1 MRFSVSSSSL
11 SNNLMSLSKVIN
23 SKNSLAILECILFDI
38 RNGQLTMTASD
49 SENTMKATMPLDDC
63 DGDAFVAISSK
74 KLLDAVRELPEQPLN
89 FEIDTTNYTVLV
101 NYQNGQYNFIAENA
115 DAYPQAQPIS
125 DDATLITVDAPILA
139 DNITRSLFA
148 TMQDEMHPAMNGIYF
163 DLTAE
168 GLFIVATD
176 GRKLVRNK
184 NMKVKSETPSSF
196 ILPKKPASL
205 LKNVLSKDEGDVV
218 IKFDNRSAIISFPGG
233 TLYCRLIDGR
243 YPNYNSVIPK
253 GNPNQAMLDRKTLQ
267 SALRRVLP
275 FASESSQLIRF
286 HFEMGNLE
294 ISSEDLDYATSAK
307 ESIVCDYNGQ
317 PLNIGFKGSSFLDM
331 LNNLTSDEVIIELGD
346 PSRAGVILPATQP
359 DNEEILMLIM
369 PMLLND

>member
-1 MRFSVSSSSL
+1 MRFTVSSSTL
-11 SNNLMSLSKVIN
+11 SNNLMSLAKVIN

-49 SENTMKATMPLDDC
+49 SENTMKTTLPLEES
-63 DGDAFVAISSK
+63 DGEAYVAISSK
-74 KLLDAVRELPEQPLN
+74 KLLDAVRELPEQPLT
-89 FEIDTTNYTVLV
+89 FEIDTTNYTVMV
-101 NYQNGQYNFIAENA
+101 YYQNGQYNFIAENA
-115 DAYPQAQPIS
+115 DTFPKDQPIGEES
-125 DDATLITVDAPILA
+125 TLITIESPVLS
-139 DNITRSLFA
+139 DNITRSIFA
-148 TMQDEMHPAMNGIYF
+148 TMQDNLHPAMNGIYF

-184 NMKVKSETPSSF
+184 VLKVSSETPASF
-196 ILPKKPASL
+196 ILPKKPATL
-205 LKNVLSKDEGDVV
+205 LKNVLPKEGDVV
-218 IKFDNRSAIISFPGG
+218 IKFDNRSAIISYPDG
-233 TLYCRLIDGR
+233 TLTCRLIDGR

-253 GNPNQAMLDRKTLQ
+253 NNPNQVMVDRKTLL

-286 HFEMGNLE
+286 QIELGKLE

-317 PLNIGFKGSSFLDM
+317 RMSIGFKGGSFVEALS
-331 LNNLTSDEVIIELGD
+331 NLESEEVIIELGD
-346 PSRAGVILPATQP
+346 PSRAGVIRPATQP
-359 DNEEILMLIM
+359 EGQEVLMLIM

>member
-1 MRFSVSSSSL
+1 MRVSVSSSSL
-11 SNNLMSLSKVIN
+11 SNNLMSLAKVIN

-49 SENTMKATMPLDDC
+49 SENTMKTTMALEEC
-63 DGDAFVAISSK
+63 DGEAYVAISSR
-74 KLLDAVRELPEQPLN
+74 KLLDAVRELPEQPLT
-89 FEIDTTNYTVLV
+89 FEIDTTNYTVIV
-101 NYQNGQYNFIAENA
+101 YYQNGQYNFIAENA
-115 DAYPQAQPIS
+115 DTFPQDQPIS
-125 DDATLITVDAPILA
+125 EDSTLITVGAPVLSN
-139 DNITRSLFA
+139 NITRSIFA
-148 TMQDEMHPAMNGIYF
+148 TMQDNLHPAMNGIYF

-184 NMKVKSETPSSF
+184 ILNIKSETPASF

-205 LKNVLSKDEGDVV
+205 LKNVLPKDEGDVV
-218 IKFDNRSAIISFPGG
+218 IKFDTRSAIISYPGG
-233 TLYCRLIDGR
+233 TLTCRLIDGR

-253 GNPNQAMLDRKTLQ
+253 NNPNQIMVDRKTLL

-286 HFEMGNLE
+286 HIEMGKLE

-307 ESIVCDYNGQ
+307 ESIICDYNGQ
-317 PLNIGFKGSSFLDM
+317 PMSIGFKGGSFVEALS
-331 LNNLTSDEVIIELGD
+331 NLESDEVLIELAD
-346 PSRAGVILPATQP
+346 PSRAGVIRPATQP
-359 DNEEILMLIM
+359 DNEEVLMLIM

>member
-1 MRFSVSSSSL
+1 MRFSVSSSLL
-11 SNNLMSLSKVIN
+11 SNNLMSLAKVIN

-49 SENTMKATMPLDDC
+49 SENTLKTAMPLEEC
-63 DGDAFVAISSK
+63 DGEAYVAISSK
-74 KLLDAVRELPEQPLN
+74 KLLDAVRELPEQPLT
-89 FEIDTTNYTVLV
+89 FEIDTTNYTVIV
-101 NYQNGQYNFIAENA
+101 YYQNGQYNFIAENA
-115 DAYPQAQPIS
+115 DTFPKDQPVS
-125 DDATLITVDAPILA
+125 DEATLITISAPVLSN
-139 DNITRSLFA
+139 NITRSIFA
-148 TMQDEMHPAMNGIYF
+148 TMQDNLHPAMNGIYF

-184 NMKVKSETPSSF
+184 IMNIKSETPASF

-205 LKNVLSKDEGDVV
+205 LKNVLPKDDGDVV
-218 IKFDNRSAIISFPGG
+218 IKFDARSAIISYPGG
-233 TLYCRLIDGR
+233 TLTCRLIDGR

-253 GNPNQAMLDRKTLQ
+253 NNPNQIMVDRKTLL

-286 HFEMGNLE
+286 HIEMGKLE

-317 PLNIGFKGSSFLDM
+317 PMSIGFKGGSFVEALS
-331 LNNLTSDEVIIELGD
+331 NLESDEVLIELAD
-346 PSRAGVILPATQP
+346 PSRAGVIRPATQP
-359 DNEEILMLIM
+359 DNEEVLMLIM

>member
-1 MRFSVSSSSL
+1 
-11 SNNLMSLSKVIN
+11 
-23 SKNSLAILECILFDI
+23 
-38 RNGQLTMTASD
+38 
-49 SENTMKATMPLDDC
+49 
-63 DGDAFVAISSK
+63 
-74 KLLDAVRELPEQPLN
+74 
-89 FEIDTTNYTVLV
+89 
-101 NYQNGQYNFIAENA
+101 
-115 DAYPQAQPIS
+115 
-125 DDATLITVDAPILA
+125 
-139 DNITRSLFA
+139 
-148 TMQDEMHPAMNGIYF
+148 
-163 DLTAE
+163 
-168 GLFIVATD
+168 
-176 GRKLVRNK
+176 
-184 NMKVKSETPSSF
+184 
-196 ILPKKPASL
+196 
-205 LKNVLSKDEGDVV
+205 
-218 IKFDNRSAIISFPGG
+218 
-233 TLYCRLIDGR
+233 
-243 YPNYNSVIPK
+243 
-253 GNPNQAMLDRKTLQ
+253 MLDRKTLL

>member
-11 SNNLMSLSKVIN
+11 SNNLMSLAKVIN

-49 SENTMKATMPLDDC
+49 SENTMKTAMALEEC
-63 DGDAFVAISSK
+63 DGEAYVAISSR
-74 KLLDAVRELPEQPLN
+74 KLLDAVRELPEQPLT
-89 FEIDTTNYTVLV
+89 FEIDTTNYTVIV
-101 NYQNGQYNFIAENA
+101 YYQNGQYNFIAENA
-115 DAYPQAQPIS
+115 DTFPQDQPIS
-125 DDATLITVDAPILA
+125 DDSTLITVGAPVLSN
-139 DNITRSLFA
+139 NITRSIFA
-148 TMQDEMHPAMNGIYF
+148 TMQDNLHPAMNGIYF

-184 NMKVKSETPSSF
+184 IINIKSETPASF

-205 LKNVLSKDEGDVV
+205 LKNVLPKDDGDVV
-218 IKFDNRSAIISFPGG
+218 IKFDTRSAIISYPGG
-233 TLYCRLIDGR
+233 TLTCRLIDGR

-253 GNPNQAMLDRKTLQ
+253 NNPNQIMVDRKTLL

-286 HFEMGNLE
+286 HIEMGKLE

-307 ESIVCDYNGQ
+307 ESIICDYNGQ
-317 PLNIGFKGSSFLDM
+317 PMSIGFKGGSFVEALS
-331 LNNLTSDEVIIELGD
+331 NLESDEVLIELAD
-346 PSRAGVILPATQP
+346 PSRAGVIRPATQP
-359 DNEEILMLIM
+359 DNEEVLMLIM

>member
-1 MRFSVSSSSL
+1 
-11 SNNLMSLSKVIN
+11 MSLAKVIN

-49 SENTMKATMPLDDC
+49 SENTMKTTMALEEC
-63 DGDAFVAISSK
+63 DGEAYVAISSR
-74 KLLDAVRELPEQPLN
+74 KLLDAVRELPEQPLT
-89 FEIDTTNYTVLV
+89 FEIDTTNYTVIV
-101 NYQNGQYNFIAENA
+101 YYQNGQYNFIAENA
-115 DAYPQAQPIS
+115 DTFPQDQPIS
-125 DDATLITVDAPILA
+125 EDSTLITVGAPVLSN
-139 DNITRSLFA
+139 NITRSIFA
-148 TMQDEMHPAMNGIYF
+148 TMQDNLHPAMNGIYF

-184 NMKVKSETPSSF
+184 ILNIKSETPASF

-205 LKNVLSKDEGDVV
+205 LKNVLPKDEGDVV
-218 IKFDNRSAIISFPGG
+218 IKFDTRSAIISYPGG
-233 TLYCRLIDGR
+233 TLTCRLIDGR

-253 GNPNQAMLDRKTLQ
+253 NNPNQIMVDRKTLL

-286 HFEMGNLE
+286 HIEMGKLE

-307 ESIVCDYNGQ
+307 ESIICDYNGQ
-317 PLNIGFKGSSFLDM
+317 PMSIGFKGGSFVEALS
-331 LNNLTSDEVIIELGD
+331 NLESDEVLIELAD
-346 PSRAGVILPATQP
+346 PSRAGVIRPATQP
-359 DNEEILMLIM
+359 DNEEVLMLIM